1 MKKILIL
8 ILLLG
13 SVLLSL
19 AAENP
24 DPVTNKVGLELD
36 DTDNIIFEVYSA
48 DLNAGPDEKVT
59 EISFSRDSKEEYWI
73 KYVYFRIK
81 VTSTHTIYLTLS
93 TDGPLKLDGN
103 RESDQSVDYSLFYS
117 GLTYFE
123 NNPGKAASEDA
134 SINFAFEIK
143 NEGQYFFGKN
153 ISTGEYD
160 YPAKKFYHIG
170 NNGYLNINEATMSY
184 FTVMIE
190 KNNTEGKQFGTYSSN
205 IYVTATTAD

>member
-8 ILLLG
+8 ILVLG

-24 DPVTNKVGLELD
+24 DDVTNQVGLELE
-36 DTDNIIFEVYSA
+36 DTDNVVFEVYSA
-48 DLNAGPDEKVT
+48 DVSAGLGEKVT
-59 EISFSRDSKEEYWI
+59 EISFSRDNSQTNWD

-123 NNPGKAASEDA
+123 SNPGVAVSEDS
-134 SINFAFEIK
+134 SINFKIELPATV
-143 NEGQYFFGKN
+143 FGKFAS
-153 ISTGEYD
+153 STGEYD
-160 YPAKKFYHIG
+160 YSAKNFMHIG
-170 NNGYLNINEATMSY
+170 NDGYLNINDATLSY
-184 FTVMIE
+184 FSVRIE
-190 KNNTEGKQFGTYSSN
+190 KKNTEGKQFGTYSSN